1 MKIVIPFKSENA
13 KSRLSGVLTPDERR
27 GLALCMLN
35 DVIDATDGFDVDIL
49 TPSVLS
55 GANIESHILLS
66 ELGLNEALNEYLRRR
81 AEYGGGPVMIV
92 MGDLPLVLNH
102 HITEIA
108 CSDSDV
114 VIAPGKGGGTNI
126 LCIKDPSR
134 FRVDYYGTSFLDH
147 LQIAHEND
155 LTVGSTNPMIWWNCC
170 CMGMAKL
177 HATCLRILVSWLRCA
192 MAGRRLSGPAT
203 CFERRN
209 EEPQKTG
216 RLTARAARHTCPY
229 LGYHVTLRQ
238 YGL

>member
-35 DVIDATDGFDVDIL
+35 DVIDATDGFDIDIL

-66 ELGLNEALNEYLRRR
+66 ELGLNEALNEYLRRH

-155 LTVGSTNPMIWWNCC
+155 LTVGLYDSFAASTDIDEPDDLVELL
-170 CMGMAKL
+170 L
-177 HATCLRILVSWLRCA
+177 HGHGKAAHNMLADLGFVVAVRD
-192 MAGRRLSGPAT
+192 GRAQVERSG
-203 CFERRN
+203 N
-209 EEPQKTG
+209 V
-216 RLTARAARHTCPY
+216 L
-229 LGYHVTLRQ
+229 
-238 YGL
+238 

>member
-13 KSRLSGVLTPDERR
+13 KSRLSSVLTPDERR

-55 GANIESHILLS
+55 GANIESRILLS
-66 ELGLNEALNEYLRRR
+66 ELGLNEALNEYLRRHV
-81 AEYGGGPVMIV
+81 EYVGGPVMIV
-92 MGDLPLVLNH
+92 MGDLPLVMNH

-108 CSDSDV
+108 LSDSDV

-155 LTVGSTNPMIWWNCC
+155 LTVGLYDSFAASTDIDEPDDLVELL
-170 CMGMAKL
+170 L
-177 HATCLRILVSWLRCA
+177 HGYGKAAHNMLTDLGFVVAVRN
-192 MAGRRLSGPAT
+192 GRAQVERSG
-203 CFERRN
+203 N
-209 EEPQKTG
+209 V
-216 RLTARAARHTCPY
+216 L
-229 LGYHVTLRQ
+229 
-238 YGL
+238 

>member
-13 KSRLSGVLTPDERR
+13 KSRLSSVLTPDERS

-35 DVIDATDGFDVDIL
+35 DVIDATDGFDIDIL

-66 ELGLNEALNEYLRRR
+66 ELGLNEALNEYLRKR

-155 LTVGSTNPMIWWNCC
+155 LTVGLYDSFAASTDIDEPDDLVELL
-170 CMGMAKL
+170 L
-177 HATCLRILVSWLRCA
+177 HGHGKAAHNMLVDLGFVVAVRD
-192 MAGRRLSGPAT
+192 GRAQV
-203 CFERRN
+203 ERS
-209 EEPQKTG
+209 
-216 RLTARAARHTCPY
+216 HD
-229 LGYHVTLRQ
+229 VI
-238 YGL
+238 